1 MIKKITNL
9 KLLLGCYLLVFSSL
23 QAQYIWP
30 GDISNNG
37 AVSATDVLYLG
48 YAFGK
53 QGPARLNNSDSWLA
67 HPMGAPWL
75 YTFPDTTSTNY
86 AYADTNGDGKID
98 LKDFEILSEYF
109 GRSHSLPTTDILRS
123 PDTIA
128 GIPELWMEAEGLIT
142 RGDNKYLQL
151 QVLLAREQGAVE
163 DFYGLA
169 FDIRYSTNKLR
180 HEKLK
185 PHIDTLSWIV
195 GSGEQALAVGR
206 VDSTAQRISIGLSR
220 INQEG
225 VDGRGRILRFQ
236 LPLTAGFQLENI
248 QDLALEIDSIV
259 FLNKAFNRMPIAVR
273 SFSVS
278 PTTCP
283 LTISPVCGIDG
294 TTYLNS
300 CFAEAAGVF
309 YYTAGA
315 CYSPGISVAAMDS
328 SVVCPTDYA
337 PVCGFNFV
345 TYANACEAESAGVL
359 IYEVGLCGANNFEC
373 YDPNLIV
380 VSSATTV
387 NTITGVIEV
396 NCPSG
401 GQAVLGCDGI
411 TYPNACLAEASG
423 VRSYTSLGATTD
435 CIDYTQ
441 IDQNADCDNT
451 VDFVCGCNGY
461 TFVNACYA
469 EAAGVTSYTAGP
481 CGGTSTICS
490 EATPIECGDFLA
502 NETSVGAGNQIISY
516 PGFTSAQMLGPDR
529 VYVFQKTTA
538 GDIQIGLE
546 IMTPGLDMDL
556 FLLRGDCN
564 NLVCVAAST
573 TSNTV
578 TNNEGIVLRDAPLG
592 TYYIIVDQQHVG
604 PGGDYHLEL
613 SCGYLDCTEV
623 VPLICGEV
631 YHGTNANGNDD
642 VSLYSCG
649 NVLNVE
655 NNGPEIVHTFTLTEA
670 GTVAIDLTGLS
681 ANLELFLLSSCD
693 RGSCMAYSQNAG
705 TANEQIVRPLAAGT
719 YYIVVDG
726 YNGAISNYN
735 LTVSCGGQSCQ
746 LSYVPTGTIDASCG
760 QNNGVHNFSIY
771 GGTGTHIATY
781 QGPISGTQVSQTGH
795 FCFVHLV
802 PGNYTTTIQ
811 DASGCT
817 ITRSFVIGSNSSM
830 TLNAHP
836 LAAACGSQGAIQLN
850 IGGSSP
856 PFIVY
861 VSGQSNATLQSS
873 SNSFTIDNLPPGTY
887 HITAV
892 GSDQCSAS
900 TTAVV
905 GQASGNLQFTATPVP
920 ASCGQRGRISVAVQ
934 NGYLNYIVRLQG
946 PVSGTAIVEGH
957 NFHINDLLAG
967 AYSLRITDA
976 YGCTSLQTVVVPSQ
990 ELEVQVST
998 SPSSCG
1004 NTGSAQ
1010 VAVNSGTAP
1019 YTVNYFGP
1027 SSGTLTSSSNLIN
1040 IPNLASG
1047 SYTFS
1052 VWDDNGCD
1060 ITRTAYVNDQGS
1072 NLSLLLSQ
1080 GGSNCGDQNA
1090 AVFVNVNG
1098 GTPSYSLYYSGPVNG
1113 STSLNATGQ
1122 AVLQLPAGNYTFTV
1136 NDFAGCSAVRSIT
1149 VSPIQNNL
1157 SLAVMASSNSCGQ
1170 ASNLTTIISG
1180 GTAPYQVSLTNN
1192 CGQASQSFQVI
1203 NSQFVLENL
1212 NNCTYFISI
1221 TDANGCTA
1229 SRSVNIHVSGE
1240 SDLLTLLPVDGSC
1253 GGLGYIDVAVNGG
1266 VHPYFINWTGPV
1278 NGSVNLAS
1286 TLHRVT
1292 NLPAGEYTFSIVTTD
1307 GCSQEL
1313 STTLNN
1319 DGDLS
1324 LLSSLV
1330 TLECGQY
1337 DQIWNDIL
1345 GGTAPYTVEVI
1356 RLCDSLEQT
1365 FVLQTDGF
1373 ELFDL
1378 IPCDYKIKITDANGC
1393 MTMNTVTVFPYEL
1406 FDAVPTPGL
1415 CGEPGS
1421 ISITTTNPLGM
1432 PPFSIVFE
1440 GPSSGSL
1447 QLNASGTVTLSNL
1460 TAGTYTIT
1468 VTDAGGCEETDI
1480 VVLQDNPSDLDLLTA
1495 TIFDACGVYNQLWN
1509 DIIGGTP
1516 PYAVEVIRLC
1526 DNTLDTAFFTSGN
1539 EFELENL
1546 EACEYKVIVTDA
1558 NGCMDMEIRTI
1569 DPAPANIF
1577 SAVPINGPC
1586 GQLGRI
1592 NINFTGGSAP
1602 YQLTY
1607 SGPQSG
1613 SSLVNGTSFSLTD
1626 LPAGIYTIS
1635 ATDANGCSQTTEV
1648 EIVVELGDLDLVASL
1663 ILNDCGQYNQVWSDI
1678 NGGTGPFMVNV
1689 VRLCDSTYYANFLVV
1704 DPIFELYDL
1713 PPCKYKIT
1721 VTDANGCMDMDTVM
1735 VFPSP
1740 VQLFVPEAING
1751 ECNELGSIT
1760 INILAGMAPFELE
1773 VTGPVSQN
1781 ITLAD
1786 TSAYTLTDLPNGT
1799 YTIILRDANNCV
1811 QTAQVSILNTTTDL
1825 ELVTSTIFNDC
1836 GQYNQL
1842 WNDIFGGVGP
1852 FVVEV
1857 TRLCDNTIDT
1867 IFTTALREFELYN
1880 LPPCTY
1886 KVKITDAEG
1895 CMAMTTSSIYSTNAN
1910 LVDISSDTRCESPS
1924 LSFTFID
1931 GTGPYNITLMGPNGD
1946 VSFTQISE
1954 PVFVVNNPDSGD
1966 YFVVINSAEGCTEFD
1981 FFSFQTEV
1989 GVPPLAAFEANQTA
2003 TTTYS
2008 FNNSSSAGSY
2018 FWDFGNGQTST
2029 DPNPVVDFGGPGVY
2043 NICLTTTNNCG
2054 EATTCEEISITSGN
2068 IMLDIGEAN
2077 GQLGQ
2082 IVHIPVTLR
2091 GATNLATLAGSI
2103 GLAPALG
2110 ANLIGISP
2118 ALIQPQF
2125 NPSSRSF
2132 SYLSENGNGIAL
2144 DPNETRV
2151 LFYLR
2156 IEPLIPQGEIAIFF
2170 ANGPVALE
2178 ISGVMPN
2185 GTPSLLQANQGNG
2198 RLMIEEA
2205 SLGADMVVI
2214 ANDLNNG
2221 PIEEVSF
2228 TVASVQTSG
2237 DTSIHLSNEVGE
2249 AHATQMPIG
2258 HQYVISAEKQ
2268 DNPALGLSTFG
2279 LFLGQRYLLG
2289 IETPQIH
2296 SPYQVI
2302 AADVNCSNSFS
2313 TIDLFLMQRL
2323 IIGQSQDFG
2332 DCPSWVFVHESNQMP
2347 ADWNAVNIFPFYQ
2360 SAQINLMSD
2369 TTTRFVGVKRGDILG
2384 VANGANL
2391 GNIATGRSQTDL
2403 PMAVSLPAVEAGE
2416 LVHLTISSDALER
2429 LASLQFQLAFD
2440 EQLLA
2445 YVGFVGSDLGS
2456 TALVS
2461 DRLVERGLLRLAW
2474 YSESGQGFTTGSG
2487 AVLHLQ
2493 FRAKAAID
2501 DWAEVLS
2508 LEDQN
2513 FRAEA
2518 YRENATNLRPMLEVR
2533 TLRAETSPAMPFLV
2547 EQNQPNPFTGN
2558 TRIRF
2563 QLPEAGELSLRITD
2577 ALGRQ
2582 VMERKQYHEAGS
2594 GQLSLDLSHLSAG
2607 LYYYR
2612 LQAKEEV
2619 ATLPMLIVR

>member
-1 MIKKITNL
+1 MIRKFTNL
-9 KLLLGCYLLVFSSL
+9 KLLIGCCLLAFTSL
-23 QAQYIWP
+23 QAQYVWP

-37 AVSATDVLYLG
+37 AVAATDILYLG
-48 YAFGK
+48 HAFGE
-53 QGPARLNNSDSWLA
+53 QGPVRENPSDSWLA

-75 YTFPDTTSTNY
+75 LAFPDSAATNY

-98 LKDFEILSEYF
+98 TKDFEILSAYL
-109 GRSHSLPTTDILRS
+109 GRSHNPPTHDILRS
-123 PDTIA
+123 PDTIV
-128 GIPELWMEAEGLIT
+128 GIPELWMEAEGIIT
-142 RGDNKYLQL
+142 RGDSKYLQL

-169 FDIRYSTNKLR
+169 FDVRYSTNKLR
-180 HEKLK
+180 HQKIK
-185 PHIDTLSWIV
+185 PYVDTLSWIV
-195 GSGEQALAVGR
+195 RSSEQVLAVGR
-206 VDSTAQRISIGLSR
+206 VDSIAQRVSIGLSR
-220 INQEG
+220 INHEG
-225 VDGRGRILRFQ
+225 IAGRGRILRFQ
-236 LPLTAGFQLENI
+236 LPLTDDFQLENI
-248 QDLALEIDSIV
+248 QDLALVIDSIV
-259 FLNKAFNRMPIAVR
+259 LLNKSFSRMPIRVR

-283 LTISPVCGIDG
+283 LTIAPVCGTNGI
-294 TTYLNS
+294 TYLNS

-309 YYTAGA
+309 FYTPGA
-315 CYSPGISVAAMDS
+315 CYSPGISVEAMDS
-328 SVVCPTDYA
+328 SAVCSTAYS
-337 PVCGFNFV
+337 PVCGFNYV
-345 TYANACEAESAGVL
+345 TYANDCEAARAGVL
-359 IYEVGLCGANNFEC
+359 VYQEGPCSANNFDC

-380 VSSATTV
+380 VSSTTTV

-396 NCPSG
+396 SCPSG

-423 VRSYTSLGATTD
+423 VRSYTSLGTTTD

-441 IDQNADCDNT
+441 IDQNADCDNI

-469 EAAGVTSYTAGP
+469 EAAGVTSYTTGP

-502 NETSVGAGNQIISY
+502 NETSVGAGNQIVSY

-592 TYYIIVDQQHVG
+592 TYYIIVDQQYAG
-604 PGGDYHLEL
+604 PGGIYHLEL
-613 SCGYLDCTEV
+613 SCGYLDCTDV
-623 VPLICGEV
+623 VPLVCGEV
-631 YHGTNANGNDD
+631 YQGTNANGNDD

-719 YYIVVDG
+719 YYVVVDG

-735 LTVSCGGQSCQ
+735 LTVSCGGQSCN
-746 LSYVPTGTIDASCG
+746 LSYVPTGTTDASCG
-760 QNNGVHNFSIY
+760 QNNGEHNFSIY

-781 QGPISGTQVSQTGH
+781 QGPISGSQVSQTGH

-817 ITRSFVIGSNSSM
+817 ITRSFVIGSNSAM
-830 TLNAHP
+830 TLQAHP
-836 LAAACGSQGAIQLN
+836 MAAACGSQGAIQLS

-856 PFIVY
+856 PYTIY
-861 VSGQSNATLQSS
+861 LSGQTNATLQSNS
-873 SNSFTIDNLPPGTY
+873 SSFTINNLQPGNY
-887 HITAV
+887 YITVV
-892 GSDQCSAS
+892 GANQCTAS
-900 TTAVV
+900 TSTLV

-920 ASCGQRGRISVAVQ
+920 ASCGQRGRIGVAVQ

-946 PVSGTAIVEGH
+946 PVSGTAIAEGH

-990 ELEVQVST
+990 ELEVQVTT
-998 SPSSCG
+998 SPASCG

-1019 YTVNYFGP
+1019 YMVSYFGP
-1027 SSGTLTSSSNLIN
+1027 SSGTVTSSSNIIN

-1052 VWDDNGCD
+1052 VWDDSGCD

-1098 GTPSYSLYYSGPVNG
+1098 GTPGYSLYYSGPVNG

-1122 AVLQLPAGNYTFTV
+1122 TVLQLPAGNYTFTV
-1136 NDFAGCSAVRSIT
+1136 NDFAGCSTVRSIT

-1157 SLAVMASSNSCGQ
+1157 NLAVMASSNSCGQ
-1170 ASNLTTIISG
+1170 ASNLTTIING
-1180 GTAPYQVSLTNN
+1180 GTAPYQVSLSSS
-1192 CGQASQSFQVI
+1192 CGQANQSFQVI

-1212 NNCTYFISI
+1212 SNCTYFIHI
-1221 TDANGCTA
+1221 IDANGCTA

-1240 SDLLTLLPVDGSC
+1240 SNLLTLLPVDGNC
-1253 GGLGYIDVAVNGG
+1253 GGLGYIDLVVNGG
-1266 VHPYFINWTGPV
+1266 TRPYFINWTGPV
-1278 NGSVNLAS
+1278 SGSVNLAS

-1292 NLPAGEYTFSIVTTD
+1292 NLPAGEYTFSIATSD

-1319 DGDLS
+1319 SGDLT

-1356 RLCDSLEQT
+1356 RLCDSLEQS
-1365 FVLQTDGF
+1365 FVIQTDGF

-1378 IPCDYKIKITDANGC
+1378 LPCDYKIKITDANGC

-1421 ISITTTNPLGM
+1421 IQLTITNPLGM
-1432 PPFSIVFE
+1432 PPFSIVFN

-1447 QLNASGTVTLSNL
+1447 QLDAIGTATLSNL
-1460 TAGTYTIT
+1460 VAGTYTIT
-1468 VTDAGGCEETDI
+1468 VTDAGGCEETDV

-1516 PYAVEVIRLC
+1516 PYSVEVIRLC
-1526 DNTLDTAFFTSGN
+1526 DNTLDTAFITSEN

-1546 EACEYKVIVTDA
+1546 QACEYKVIVTDA
-1558 NGCMDMEIRTI
+1558 NGCMDMEVRTI
-1569 DPAPANIF
+1569 NPAPANIF
-1577 SAVPINGPC
+1577 TAIPINGPC

-1592 NINFTGGSAP
+1592 NISFTGGTAP

-1613 SSLVNGTSFSLTD
+1613 SSTVNGTSFNLTD

-1635 ATDANGCSQTTEV
+1635 VVDAQGCSQMTEI
-1648 EIVVELGDLDLVASL
+1648 EIMVLPGDLDLVASL

-1689 VRLCDSTYYANFLVV
+1689 IRLCDSTHYANFLVV
-1704 DPIFELYDL
+1704 DPIFELFDL
-1713 PPCKYKIT
+1713 PPCEYKIT
-1721 VTDANGCMDMDTVM
+1721 VIDANGCMDMDTVT

-1760 INILAGMAPFELE
+1760 INIVAGMAPFNLE
-1773 VTGPVSQN
+1773 VTGPFSQN

-1786 TSAYTLTDLPNGT
+1786 NSPYTLTDLPDGT
-1799 YTIILRDANNCV
+1799 YTLILRDANNCV
-1811 QTAQVSILNTTTDL
+1811 QTAQVSILNTRTDL
-1825 ELVTSTIFNDC
+1825 ELVTATIFNDC

-1852 FVVEV
+1852 FEVEV

-1867 IFTTALREFELYN
+1867 VFTTPLREFELYN

-1895 CMAMTTSSIYSTNAN
+1895 CMAMTTSSIFSTNAN
-1910 LVDISSDTRCESPS
+1910 LVDISSDTSCESPS

-1931 GTGPYNITLMGPNGD
+1931 GTGSYHITLIGPDGETN
-1946 VSFTQISE
+1946 FTQINE
-1954 PVFVVNNPDSGD
+1954 PIFVVSNPASGD
-1966 YFVVINSAEGCTEFD
+1966 YMAIITSAEGCTEFD
-1981 FFSFQTEV
+1981 FFSFQAEV
-1989 GVPPLAAFEANQTA
+1989 GVPPLAAFEATQTG

-2008 FNNSSSAGSY
+2008 FNNTSSAGSY
-2018 FWDFGNGQTST
+2018 FWDFGNGDTST
-2029 DPNPVVDFGGPGVY
+2029 AVSPTIDFGGTGEY
-2043 NICLTTTNNCG
+2043 NVCLTVTNSCG
-2054 EATTCEEISITSGN
+2054 EATFCEEFSVIGGS
-2068 IMLDIGEAN
+2068 IMLDIGEVN

-2082 IVHIPVTLR
+2082 IVNVPVTLS
-2091 GATNLATLAGSI
+2091 GTANLATLAGSI

-2110 ANLIGISP
+2110 ANIIGVSS

-2125 NPSSRSF
+2125 NPDNGSF
-2132 SYLSENGNGIAL
+2132 SYLSEDGNGLAL
-2144 DPNETRV
+2144 DPNETTV

-2156 IEPLIPQGEIAIFF
+2156 MEPLISQGEVDIFF
-2170 ANGPVALE
+2170 AAGPVALE
-2178 ISGVMPN
+2178 VSGVMPN
-2185 GTPSLLQANQGNG
+2185 GVPSLLQTNQGNG
-2198 RLMIEEA
+2198 RLMIEEI
-2205 SLGADMVVI
+2205 SLGVDMVVVV
-2214 ANDLNNG
+2214 NDLNNAPVEG
-2221 PIEEVSF
+2221 VNF
-2228 TVASVQTSG
+2228 TVASAQTNGNIS
-2237 DTSIHLSNEVGE
+2237 THLSNESGE
-2249 AHATQMPIG
+2249 ARATQMPIG
-2258 HQYVISAEKQ
+2258 NQYVISAEKQ
-2268 DNPALGLSTFG
+2268 DHPALGLSTFG

-2289 IETPQIH
+2289 MATPQIS
-2296 SPYQVI
+2296 SPYQII

-2323 IIGQSQDFG
+2323 IIGQSEDFG
-2332 DCPSWVFVHESNQMP
+2332 DCPAWVFVHESSQMP
-2347 ADWNAVNIFPFYQ
+2347 AAWNAVNIFPFQQ
-2360 SAQINLMSD
+2360 SAQISLLSD
-2369 TTTRFVGVKRGDILG
+2369 TTTYFVGVKKGDILG
-2384 VANGANL
+2384 TANSANL
-2391 GNIATGRSQTDL
+2391 GSSATGRSQADL
-2403 PMAVSLPAVEAGE
+2403 PMAIHLPAVAAGD
-2416 LVHLTISSDALER
+2416 LVNLTISSNALQG

-2440 EQLLA
+2440 A
-2445 YVGFVGSDLGS
+2445 YVLDYVGYAGSDLGT
-2456 TALVS
+2456 TALVG

-2474 YSESGQGFTTGSG
+2474 YSESGQGLDTDG
-2487 AVLHLQ
+2487 ATVLHLQ

-2501 DWAEVLS
+2501 NWAEVFS
-2508 LEDQN
+2508 LEDQG

-2518 YRENATNLRPMLEVR
+2518 YLGDATNLQPTLEVR
-2533 TLRAETSPAMPFLV
+2533 TLAAEALPTRAFVV
-2547 EQNQPNPFTGN
+2547 EQNQPNPFTRH
-2558 TRIRF
+2558 TLIRF
-2563 QLPEAGELSLRITD
+2563 QLPEASQLSLRITD

-2582 VMERKQYHEAGS
+2582 VLERQQYHEAGS
-2594 GQLSLDLSHLSAG
+2594 GQLSLDLSHLSPG

-2619 ATLPMLIVR
+2619 AILPMLLVR